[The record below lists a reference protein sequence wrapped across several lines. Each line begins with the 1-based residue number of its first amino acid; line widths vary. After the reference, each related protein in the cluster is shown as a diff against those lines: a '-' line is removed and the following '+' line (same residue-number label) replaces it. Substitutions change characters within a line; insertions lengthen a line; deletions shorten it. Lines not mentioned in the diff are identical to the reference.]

1 MPPVGTTQALAVGV
15 SGRTADGASLTWEFG
30 RGDSVVGTRPVTETP
45 EPDRGYRGYA
55 ATPEQAGQ
63 QDRVQDRSLW
73 RTVTVAPADVP
84 AGADRV
90 RLQARDDR
98 TDDDGWIA
106 LTGPRV
112 VDVLPLSSWLAQR
125 RPVLV
130 DWAVALAWP
139 CAGALPRV
147 ADGVAQTPGAF
158 VTTPTGP
165 ADPVPNE
172 RNTSPSPPGDIVP
185 ERWTGGTD
193 GLVTGTDSAASFAGL
208 LADGSLREIDTRLPD
223 EPGRRWGRVLVPEL
237 GGLDTDAYDTHVTT
251 RTMPGSEGDPYSGAF
266 GP

>member
-1 MPPVGTTQALAVGV
+1 MPRRPNRRGCRTGR
-15 SGRTADGASLTWEFG
+15 RTAASGAPS
-30 RGDSVVGTRPVTETP
+30 
-45 EPDRGYRGYA
+45 
-55 ATPEQAGQ
+55 
-63 QDRVQDRSLW
+63 
-73 RTVTVAPADVP
+73 DVP
-84 AGADRV
+84 DGADRV
-90 RLQARDDR
+90 RLRARDDR
-98 TDDDGWIA
+98 TDDGGWIA

-139 CAGALPRV
+139 CAGTLPRV
-147 ADGVAQTPGAF
+147 AAGVAATPGAF

-165 ADPVPNE
+165 DDPVPNE

-193 GLVTGTDSAASFAGL
+193 GLATGTDSAASFAGL
-208 LADGSLREIDTRLPD
+208 LADGSLREVDTRLPD

-237 GGLDTDAYDTHVTT
+237 GDLDTDAYDSRVTT
-251 RTMPGSEGDPYSGAF
+251 RTIPGTAGDRWAPPS
-266 GP
+266 